1 MFPNTTNIELKFSNF
16 KNGMLVIFDEKIKDK
31 AARSLLEKLTLT
43 NTSESKLLYSVKTHI
58 RI

>member
-1 MFPNTTNIELKFSNF
+1 
-16 KNGMLVIFDEKIKDK
+16 MLVIFDEKIKDK